1 MFEFLTRKQR
11 AAQLS
16 SSLKVYIILKVI
28 EAFFLFYMTWIVER
42 DVSGHVHVIIFIMV
56 FTSCLNVSSLKT
68 HCSYLLV
75 VSFLSLS
82 AFMRFSHNASS

>member
-28 EAFFLFYMTWIVER
+28 EAISLIYMTWIVER
-42 DVSGHVHVIIFIMV
+42 DVSGHFHVIISIMV
-56 FTSCLNVSSLKT
+56 FTSCLSCLNVSSLKT

-82 AFMRFSHNASS
+82 FFMRFSHQ